1 MGLIDLS
8 AIDLNL
14 LVAFEAL
21 FEEKSVTA
29 AATRL
34 YLGQPAMSAALGR
47 LRTLFQDELFIR
59 IGREMQPTAKALE
72 IAPGIRVALQQ
83 IRQTLEAS
91 QTFDPTS
98 SKSTF
103 TIGSSDYTSYVVMPM
118 LLEICRRIA
127 PSINF
132 RLIGFAKD
140 FVGELLEQR
149 EIDLALG
156 VFQDPPR
163 QTMQMPLFPEH
174 FVGICRRGHPIIS
187 EDAITP
193 EIFANLLHALF
204 TIRQDEVGEIDKVLA
219 QYNLQ
224 RRVVLTTP
232 HLLVLP
238 AIISSSD
245 LVAAVPSRLVAPFV
259 CQGTLEIFELP
270 VQTQPW
276 MISMLWS
283 KLTDQDQANRWLRQ
297 ILKSACEGI

>member
-14 LVAFEAL
+14 LVAFEVL
-21 FEEKSVTA
+21 FEEKSVTGA
-29 AATRL
+29 AQRL
-34 YLGQPAMSAALGR
+34 YLGQPAMSAALAR
-47 LRTLFQDELFIR
+47 LRILFQDELFIR

-72 IAPGIRVALQQ
+72 ISPGIRDGLQK
-83 IRQTLEAS
+83 IRQTLAAS
-91 QTFDPTS
+91 QIFDPATS
-98 SKSTF
+98 KNTF
-103 TIGSSDYTSYVVMPM
+103 TIGSSDYTSYVVMPK
-118 LLEICRRIA
+118 LLELCSQIA

-140 FVGELLEQR
+140 CVGELLEQR
-149 EIDLALG
+149 EIDIALG
-156 VFQDPPR
+156 VFQNPPR

-174 FVGICRRGHPIIS
+174 FIGICRREHPIITQ
-187 EDAITP
+187 DAITP

-204 TIRQDEVGEIDKVLA
+204 TIRRDEVGEIDQVLA

-224 RRVVLTTP
+224 RRIVLTTP

-245 LVAAVPSRLVAPFV
+245 LVAAVPSRLVKPFV
-259 CQGTLEIFELP
+259 GHGTLEIFEIPL
-270 VQTQPW
+270 QTQPW

-283 KLTDQDQANRWLRQ
+283 KLTEQDPANLWLRQ
-297 ILKSACEGI
+297 LLKSVCEKI

>member
-21 FEEKSVTA
+21 FEERSVTA

-34 YLGQPAMSAALGR
+34 YLGQPAMSAALAR
-47 LRTLFQDELFIR
+47 LRILFQDELFIR
-59 IGREMQPTAKALE
+59 IGRQMQPTAKALE
-72 IAPGIRVALQQ
+72 VAQGIKAALQQ

-91 QTFDPTS
+91 QTFDFTT

-103 TIGSSDYTSYVVMPM
+103 TIGSSDYASFVVMPK
-118 LLEICRRIA
+118 LLEVCRRIA

-140 FVGELLEQR
+140 FVGELLERR

-163 QTMQMPLFPEH
+163 QTIQMPLFPEH
-174 FVGICRRGHPIIS
+174 FVGICRLGHPILL
-187 EDAITP
+187 EDVITP
-193 EIFANLLHALF
+193 EIFANFLHALF
-204 TIRQDEVGEIDKVLA
+204 TLRQDEVGEIDNALA
-219 QYNLQ
+219 KYNLQ
-224 RRVVLTTP
+224 RRVALTTP

-238 AIISSSD
+238 AIISSTD
-245 LVAAVPSRLVAPFV
+245 LIAAVPSRLLAPLAY
-259 CQGTLEIFELP
+259 QDALEIFELP

-283 KLTDQDQANRWLRQ
+283 KLTEQDQAHCWLRQ
-297 ILKSACEGI
+297 MLISVCEEI

>member
-14 LVAFEAL
+14 LVAFEVL
-21 FEEKSVTA
+21 FEEKSVTGA
-29 AATRL
+29 AQRL
-34 YLGQPAMSAALGR
+34 YLGQPAMSAALAR
-47 LRTLFQDELFIR
+47 LRILFQDELFIR

-72 IAPGIRVALQQ
+72 ISPGIRDALQK
-83 IRQTLEAS
+83 IRQTLAAS
-91 QTFDPTS
+91 QIFDPAT

-103 TIGSSDYTSYVVMPM
+103 TIGSSDYTSYVVMPK
-118 LLEICRRIA
+118 LLELCSRIA

-140 FVGELLEQR
+140 CVGELLEQR
-149 EIDLALG
+149 EIDIALG
-156 VFQDPPR
+156 VFQNPPR

-174 FVGICRRGHPIIS
+174 FIGICRREHPIMTQ
-187 EDAITP
+187 DAITP

-204 TIRQDEVGEIDKVLA
+204 TIRRDEVGEIDQVLA

-224 RRVVLTTP
+224 RRIVLTTP

-245 LVAAVPSRLVAPFV
+245 LVAAVPSRLVKPFV
-259 CQGTLEIFELP
+259 GYGTLEIFELP

-283 KLTDQDQANRWLRQ
+283 KLTEQDPANLWLRQ
-297 ILKSACEGI
+297 LLKSVCEEI

>member
-8 AIDLNL
+8 AVDLNL

-29 AATRL
+29 AATKL

-59 IGREMQPTAKALE
+59 IGREMQPTAKAVA
-72 IAPGIRVALQQ
+72 IAPSIKAALQQ
-83 IRQTLEAS
+83 IRQTLAAS
-91 QTFDPTS
+91 QTFDSTTS
-98 SKSTF
+98 KNTF
-103 TIGSSDYTSYVVMPM
+103 TIGSSDYTSYVVMPK
-118 LLEICRRIA
+118 LLEVCHQIA
-127 PSINF
+127 PNINF

-140 FVGELLEQR
+140 SVGELLENR

-156 VFQDPPR
+156 VFQNPPR
-163 QTMQMPLFPEH
+163 QTIQMPLFPEH
-174 FVGICRRGHPIIS
+174 FVGICRRGHPMITQ
-187 EDAITP
+187 DAIAP

-219 QYNLQ
+219 QSNLQ

-245 LVAAVPSRLVAPFV
+245 LVAAVPSLLVTSLAY
-259 CQGTLEIFELP
+259 QGAVEIFELP

-283 KLTDQDQANRWLRQ
+283 RLTDQDQANCWLRQ
-297 ILKSACEGI
+297 TLKSICEGI

>member
-8 AIDLNL
+8 AVDLNL

-47 LRTLFQDELFIR
+47 LRTLFQDDLFIR
-59 IGREMQPTAKALE
+59 IGREMQPTAKAVA
-72 IAPGIRVALQQ
+72 ITPGIKAALQQ
-83 IRQTLEAS
+83 IRQTLAAS
-91 QTFDPTS
+91 QTFDATNS
-98 SKSTF
+98 QTTF
-103 TIGSSDYTSYVVMPM
+103 TIGSSDYTSHVVMPK
-118 LLEICRRIA
+118 LLQVCHQIA
-127 PSINF
+127 PNINF

-140 FVGELLEQR
+140 SVGELLENR

-156 VFQDPPR
+156 VFQNPPR
-163 QTMQMPLFPEH
+163 QTIQMPLFTEH
-174 FVGICRRGHPIIS
+174 FVGICRRGHPVITQ
-187 EDAITP
+187 DAIAP
-193 EIFANLLHALF
+193 ESFANLLHALF

-219 QYNLQ
+219 QSNLQ

-245 LVAAVPSRLVAPFV
+245 LVAAVPSRLVTSLAD
-259 CQGTLEIFELP
+259 QGAVEIFELP
-270 VQTQPW
+270 IQTQPW

-283 KLTDQDQANRWLRQ
+283 RLTDQDQANCWLRQ
-297 ILKSACEGI
+297 MLKSICEEI

>member
-8 AIDLNL
+8 AFDLNL

-47 LRTLFQDELFIR
+47 LRTLFQDDLFIR
-59 IGREMQPTAKALE
+59 IGREMQPTAKAVA
-72 IAPGIRVALQQ
+72 IAPGIKAALQQ
-83 IRQTLEAS
+83 IRQTLAAS
-91 QTFDPTS
+91 QTFDATNS
-98 SKSTF
+98 QSTF
-103 TIGSSDYTSYVVMPM
+103 TIGSSDYTSYVVMPK
-118 LLEICRRIA
+118 LLQVCHQIA
-127 PSINF
+127 PNINF

-140 FVGELLEQR
+140 SVGELLENR

-156 VFQDPPR
+156 VFQNPPR
-163 QTMQMPLFPEH
+163 QTIQMPLFPEH
-174 FVGICRRGHPIIS
+174 FVGICRRGHPMITQ
-187 EDAITP
+187 DAIAP
-193 EIFANLLHALF
+193 DSFANLLHALF

-219 QYNLQ
+219 QSNLQ
-224 RRVVLTTP
+224 RRIVLTTP

-245 LVAAVPSRLVAPFV
+245 LVAAVPSRLVTSLAD
-259 CQGTLEIFELP
+259 QGAVEIFELP

-283 KLTDQDQANRWLRQ
+283 RLTDQDQANSWLRQ
-297 ILKSACEGI
+297 MLKSICEEI

>member
-21 FEEKSVTA
+21 FEERSVTA

-34 YLGQPAMSAALGR
+34 YLGQPAMSAALAR
-47 LRTLFQDELFIR
+47 LRILFQDELFIR
-59 IGREMQPTAKALE
+59 IGRQMQPTAKALE
-72 IAPGIRVALQQ
+72 VAQGIKAALQQ

-91 QTFDPTS
+91 QTFDSTT

-103 TIGSSDYTSYVVMPM
+103 TIGSSDYTSFVVMPK
-118 LLEICRRIA
+118 LLEVCRRIA

-140 FVGELLEQR
+140 FVGELLERR

-174 FVGICRRGHPIIS
+174 FVGICRLGHPILS
-187 EDAITP
+187 QDVITP
-193 EIFANLLHALF
+193 EFFASFLHALF
-204 TIRQDEVGEIDKVLA
+204 TLRQDEVGEIDKALA
-219 QYNLQ
+219 QCHLQ
-224 RRVVLTTP
+224 RRIVLTTP

-238 AIISSSD
+238 AIISSTD
-245 LVAAVPSRLVAPFV
+245 LVAAVPSRLVTPLAY
-259 CQGTLEIFELP
+259 QGALEIFELP

-283 KLTDQDQANRWLRQ
+283 KLIQQDQANSWLRQ
-297 ILKSACEGI
+297 MLISVCE

>member
-21 FEEKSVTA
+21 FEEKSVTS

-59 IGREMQPTAKALE
+59 IGREMQPTAKALL
-72 IAPGIRVALQQ
+72 IAPGIRSALQQ
-83 IRQTLEAS
+83 IRQTLETS
-91 QTFDPTS
+91 QTFDPST
-98 SKSTF
+98 SKSTLK
-103 TIGSSDYTSYVVMPM
+103 IGSSDYTSYVVMPK
-118 LLEICRRIA
+118 LLEVCHQTA
-127 PSINF
+127 PNIDF

-140 FVGELLEQR
+140 SVGELLEQR
-149 EIDLALG
+149 EIDIALG
-156 VFQDPPR
+156 VFQNPPR
-163 QTMQMPLFPEH
+163 QTIQMPLFSEH
-174 FVGICRRGHPIIS
+174 FIGICRRGHPMMS
-187 EDAITP
+187 QDAIAP

-204 TIRQDEVGEIDKVLA
+204 TIRQDEIGEIDKILV

-238 AIISSSD
+238 AIISATD
-245 LVAAVPSRLVAPFV
+245 LIAAVPSRLVTPLA
-259 CQGTLEIFELP
+259 CQNALEIFELP
-270 VQTQPW
+270 IKTESW

-283 KLTDQDQANRWLRQ
+283 KLTDQDQANCWLRQ
-297 ILKSACEGI
+297 TLKTVCEKI

>member
-14 LVAFEAL
+14 LVAFEVL
-21 FEEKSVTA
+21 FEEKSVTGA
-29 AATRL
+29 AQRL
-34 YLGQPAMSAALGR
+34 YLGQPAMSAALAR
-47 LRTLFQDELFIR
+47 LRILFQDELFIR

-72 IAPGIRVALQQ
+72 ISPGIRDALQK
-83 IRQTLEAS
+83 IRQTLAAS
-91 QTFDPTS
+91 QIFDPATS
-98 SKSTF
+98 KNTF
-103 TIGSSDYTSYVVMPM
+103 TIGSSDYTSYVVMPK
-118 LLEICRRIA
+118 LLELCSRIA

-140 FVGELLEQR
+140 CVGELLEQR
-149 EIDLALG
+149 EIDIALG
-156 VFQDPPR
+156 VFQNPPR

-174 FVGICRRGHPIIS
+174 FIGICRREHPITTQ
-187 EDAITP
+187 DAITP

-204 TIRQDEVGEIDKVLA
+204 TIRRDEVGEIDQVLA

-224 RRVVLTTP
+224 RRIVLTTP

-245 LVAAVPSRLVAPFV
+245 LVAAVPSRLVKPFV
-259 CQGTLEIFELP
+259 GHGTLEIFEIP

-283 KLTDQDQANRWLRQ
+283 KLTEQDSANLWLRQ
-297 ILKSACEGI
+297 LLKSVCEEI

>member
-8 AIDLNL
+8 AVDLNL

-47 LRTLFQDELFIR
+47 LRTLFQDDLFIR
-59 IGREMQPTAKALE
+59 IGREMQPTAKAVA
-72 IAPGIRVALQQ
+72 IAPDIKAALQQ
-83 IRQTLEAS
+83 IRQTLAAS
-91 QTFDPTS
+91 QTFDATTS
-98 SKSTF
+98 QNTF
-103 TIGSSDYTSYVVMPM
+103 TIGSSDYSSYVVMPK
-118 LLEICRRIA
+118 LLQVCHQIA
-127 PSINF
+127 PKINF

-140 FVGELLEQR
+140 SVGELLENQ

-156 VFQDPPR
+156 VFQNPPR
-163 QTMQMPLFPEH
+163 QTIQMPLFTEH
-174 FVGICRRGHPIIS
+174 FVGICRRGHPVIS
-187 EDAITP
+187 QDAIAP
-193 EIFANLLHALF
+193 ESFANLLHALF

-219 QYNLQ
+219 QSNLK
-224 RRVVLTTP
+224 RRIVLTTP

-245 LVAAVPSRLVAPFV
+245 LVAAVPSRLVTSLADEGAV
-259 CQGTLEIFELP
+259 EIFELP
-270 VQTQPW
+270 IQTQPW

-283 KLTDQDQANRWLRQ
+283 RLTDQDQANCWLRQ
-297 ILKSACEGI
+297 MLKSICEEI

>member
-14 LVAFEAL
+14 LVAFEVL
-21 FEEKSVTA
+21 FEEKSVTGA
-29 AATRL
+29 AQRL
-34 YLGQPAMSAALGR
+34 YLGQPAMSAALAR
-47 LRTLFQDELFIR
+47 LRILFQDELFIR

-72 IAPGIRVALQQ
+72 ISPGIRDALQK
-83 IRQTLEAS
+83 IRQTLAAS
-91 QTFDPTS
+91 QIFDPATS
-98 SKSTF
+98 KNTF
-103 TIGSSDYTSYVVMPM
+103 TIGSSDYTSYVVMPK
-118 LLEICRRIA
+118 LLELCSQIA

-140 FVGELLEQR
+140 CVGELLEQR
-149 EIDLALG
+149 EIDIALG
-156 VFQDPPR
+156 VFQNPPR

-174 FVGICRRGHPIIS
+174 FIGICRREHPIITQ
-187 EDAITP
+187 DAITP

-204 TIRQDEVGEIDKVLA
+204 TIRRDEVGEIDQVLA

-224 RRVVLTTP
+224 RRIVLTTP

-245 LVAAVPSRLVAPFV
+245 LVAAVPSRLVKPFV
-259 CQGTLEIFELP
+259 DHGTLEIFEIPL
-270 VQTQPW
+270 QTQPW

-283 KLTDQDQANRWLRQ
+283 KLTEQDPANLWLRQ
-297 ILKSACEGI
+297 LLKSVCEKI

>member
-14 LVAFEAL
+14 LVAFEVL

-34 YLGQPAMSAALGR
+34 YLGQPAMSAALAR
-47 LRTLFQDELFIR
+47 LRTLFQDDLFIR
-59 IGREMQPTAKALE
+59 LGREMQPTAKALE
-72 IAPGIRVALQQ
+72 IAPGIRAALQQ
-83 IRQTLEAS
+83 IRQTLAAS
-91 QTFDPTS
+91 QTFDATT

-103 TIGSSDYTSYVVMPM
+103 TIGSSDYTSYVVMPK
-118 LLEICRRIA
+118 LLEICHQIA
-127 PSINF
+127 PNIDF

-140 FVGELLEQR
+140 SVGELLEQR

-156 VFQDPPR
+156 VFQNPPR
-163 QTMQMPLFPEH
+163 QTMQMPLFSEN
-174 FVGICRRGHPIIS
+174 FVGICRHGHPV
-187 EDAITP
+187 ITQDSLAP

-219 QYNLQ
+219 QYNLK
-224 RRVVLTTP
+224 RRIVLTTP

-238 AIISSSD
+238 AIIASSD
-245 LVAAVPSRLVAPFV
+245 LVAAVPSRLVV
-259 CQGTLEIFELP
+259 SLVYQGALEIFELP
-270 VQTQPW
+270 VRTEPW

-283 KLTDQDQANRWLRQ
+283 KLTDQDQANCWLRQ
-297 ILKSACEGI
+297 MLKSVCEAI

>member
-21 FEEKSVTA
+21 FAERSVTVA
-29 AATRL
+29 AQRL

-72 IAPGIRVALQQ
+72 IAPSISAALQQ
-83 IRQTLEAS
+83 IRQILESS
-91 QTFDPTS
+91 QNFDPTNS
-98 SKSTF
+98 QQTF
-103 TIGSSDYTSYVVMPM
+103 AIGSSDYASYVVMPK
-118 LLEICRRIA
+118 LVEVCRQIA
-127 PSINF
+127 PGINF
-132 RLIGFAKD
+132 RLIGFDKSC
-140 FVGELLEQR
+140 VGELLEQR

-156 VFQDPPR
+156 LFQDQPR
-163 QTMQMPLFPEH
+163 QTMQMPLFAEH
-174 FVGICRRGHPIIS
+174 FVGVCRRGHPVLTQ
-187 EDAITP
+187 ATITP
-193 EIFANLLHALF
+193 ENFANLPQALF
-204 TIRQDEVGEIDKVLA
+204 TLRRDDIGEIDQVLA

-238 AIISSSD
+238 AIIASSD
-245 LVAAVPSRLVAPFV
+245 LVSAIPSRLVK
-259 CQGTLEIFELP
+259 QLLSQDTLEIFELP
-270 VQTQPW
+270 VQTQSW

-283 KLTDQDQANRWLRQ
+283 KLTDQDQPSVWLRQ
-297 ILKSACEGI
+297 MLKSVCEDI

>member
-8 AIDLNL
+8 AVDLNL

-47 LRTLFQDELFIR
+47 LRTLFQDDLFIR
-59 IGREMQPTAKALE
+59 IGREMQPTAKAVA
-72 IAPGIRVALQQ
+72 IAPGIKGALQQ
-83 IRQTLEAS
+83 IRHTLAAS
-91 QTFDPTS
+91 QTFDATTS
-98 SKSTF
+98 QTTF
-103 TIGSSDYTSYVVMPM
+103 TIGSSDYTSHVVMPK
-118 LLEICRRIA
+118 LLQVCHQIA
-127 PSINF
+127 PKINF

-140 FVGELLEQR
+140 SVGELLENR

-156 VFQDPPR
+156 VFQNPPR
-163 QTMQMPLFPEH
+163 QTIQMPLFAEH
-174 FVGICRRGHPIIS
+174 FVGICRRGHPVITQN
-187 EDAITP
+187 AIAP
-193 EIFANLLHALF
+193 ENFANLLHALF

-219 QYNLQ
+219 QSNLQ
-224 RRVVLTTP
+224 RRIVLTTP

-245 LVAAVPSRLVAPFV
+245 LVAAVPSRLVTSLAD
-259 CQGTLEIFELP
+259 QGAVEIFELP
-270 VQTQPW
+270 IQTQPW

-283 KLTDQDQANRWLRQ
+283 RLTDQDQANCWLRQ
-297 ILKSACEGI
+297 MLKSICEEI

>member
-21 FEEKSVTA
+21 FEERSVTA

-47 LRTLFQDELFIR
+47 LRILFQDELFIR
-59 IGREMQPTAKALE
+59 IGRQMQPTAKALE
-72 IAPGIRVALQQ
+72 VAQGIKAALQQ
-83 IRQTLEAS
+83 IRQTLETS
-91 QTFDPTS
+91 QIFDSTTS
-98 SKSTF
+98 RSTF
-103 TIGSSDYTSYVVMPM
+103 TIGSSDYTSYVVMPK
-118 LLEICRRIA
+118 LLEVCRRIA

-140 FVGELLEQR
+140 FVGELLERR

-163 QTMQMPLFPEH
+163 QTMQIPLFPEH
-174 FVGICRRGHPIIS
+174 FVGICRLGHPILS
-187 EDAITP
+187 EPTITP
-193 EIFANLLHALF
+193 EIFANFLHVLF
-204 TIRQDEVGEIDKVLA
+204 TLRQDEVGEIDKALA
-219 QYNLQ
+219 QCNLQ

-238 AIISSSD
+238 AIISSTD
-245 LVAAVPSRLVAPFV
+245 LVAAVPSRLVTPLAY
-259 CQGTLEIFELP
+259 QGALETFELP

-283 KLTDQDQANRWLRQ
+283 KLTQQDQANCWLRQ
-297 ILKSACEGI
+297 MLISVCEEI